1 MIAINTQIFI
11 SDMMVEKIKNFATP
25 LLILSHTFLYHCFK
39 IKNMKLDD
47 ISVVQKRLEI
57 LWSARLRNKS
67 KSKEAIKIQDQ
78 LSKKSSKE
86 WSGAEEIR
94 KWREKR

>member
-1 MIAINTQIFI
+1 
-11 SDMMVEKIKNFATP
+11 
-25 LLILSHTFLYHCFK
+25 
-39 IKNMKLDD
+39 MKSQLDD
-47 ISVVQKRLEI
+47 ISIVQKRLEI
-57 LWSARLRNKS
+57 LWSARLRNKT
-67 KSKEAIKIQDQ
+67 KSKEVVKIQDR